1 MWKLKWK
8 MNKEKWLAL
17 MAVGAALLI
26 LAMPADGGWPGSPAG
41 ADETGD
47 FRGADGFG
55 ETVDGS
61 GRTGAASVFAS
72 GAADDAGNASGTAP
86 AVSSGANRADTVL
99 AEASAYETELERRVK
114 EILNGVDGVGEVD
127 VMIVLKSSEEKI
139 LHLDRTSHSSSTEE
153 KDSAGGG
160 PPTTESENQES
171 AVMAGGSGGAG
182 SGEPIVLRELYPEIS
197 GIVISA
203 AGGGNPKV
211 QAEITAAMEALFG
224 LPSHKIKV
232 LKRAEQS

>member
-47 FRGADGFG
+47 SRGADGFG
-55 ETVDGS
+55 ETVDSS

-72 GAADDAGNASGTAP
+72 GAGDDAGNASGTAP

-114 EILNGVDGVGEVD
+114 EILNGVDGVGDVD
-127 VMIVLKSSEEKI
+127 VMIVLKSSEEKV
-139 LHLDRTSHSSSTEE
+139 LHLDKTSRSSSTEE
-153 KDSAGGG
+153 KDSAGGSRQ
-160 PPTTESENQES
+160 TTESENQES
-171 AVMAGGSGGAG
+171 AVMAGGSGGDG
-182 SGEPIVLRELYPEIS
+182 R
-197 GIVISA
+197 
-203 AGGGNPKV
+203 GGNPKV

-224 LPSHKIKV
+224 LPPHKIKV

>member
-47 FRGADGFG
+47 FRGADGSG

-72 GAADDAGNASGTAP
+72 GAGDDAGNASGTAP

-127 VMIVLKSSEEKI
+127 VMIVLKSSEEKV
-139 LHLDRTSHSSSTEE
+139 LHLDKTSRSSSTEE
-153 KDSAGGG
+153 KDSAGGSRQ
-160 PPTTESENQES
+160 TTESENQES

-224 LPSHKIKV
+224 LPPHKIKV

>member
-72 GAADDAGNASGTAP
+72 GAADGAGNASGTAP
-86 AVSSGANRADTVL
+86 VVSSGANRADTVL

-127 VMIVLKSSEEKI
+127 VMIVLKSSEEKV
-139 LHLDRTSHSSSTEE
+139 LHLDKTSRSSSIEE
-153 KDSAGGG
+153 KDSAGG
-160 PPTTESENQES
+160 
-171 AVMAGGSGGAG
+171 SGGTG

-224 LPSHKIKV
+224 LPPHKIKV

>member
-127 VMIVLKSSEEKI
+127 VEFV
-139 LHLDRTSHSSSTEE
+139 R
-153 KDSAGGG
+153 
-160 PPTTESENQES
+160 
-171 AVMAGGSGGAG
+171 
-182 SGEPIVLRELYPEIS
+182 
-197 GIVISA
+197 
-203 AGGGNPKV
+203 
-211 QAEITAAMEALFG
+211 
-224 LPSHKIKV
+224 
-232 LKRAEQS
+232 